1 MSADSVDPNDDDG
14 TMYPVEFLNKQN
26 LSGLPL
32 HLLKLKIGAVVMCM
46 RNIDAD
52 EGLCNGTRL
61 IVTRISNY
69 TLEGVIITG
78 SDDYVGNTVVIPRI
92 TIVPSDS
99 RFPFTL
105 RRKQFPVRLAF
116 AMTINKS
123 QGQSLNR
130 VGVLLPK
137 PVFGHGQLY
146 VALSRSGHPPS
157 GGFRDPNRSG
167 VRITV
172 IKQHGTQGKFPESTC
187 KVAAGGTYTPNVVF
201 KEVFRQ

>member
-1 MSADSVDPNDDDG
+1 MSADSVDPSDDNG
-14 TMYPVEFLNKQN
+14 MMYPVEYLNKQN

-61 IVTRISNY
+61 IVTRITNY

-78 SDDYVGNTVVIPRI
+78 SDEFVGNTVVIPRI
-92 TIVPSDS
+92 TIIPSDS

-146 VALSRSGHPPS
+146 VAVSRSGHPPS
-157 GGFRDPNRSG
+157 GGFSHPNRSG

-172 IKQHGTQGKFPESTC
+172 LKQHGTQGRWPESVC
-187 KVAAGGTYTPNVVF
+187 GRAREGTYTRNVVF
-201 KEVFRQ
+201 KEVFR